1 MTVAERLKELRNI
14 LGLSQEE
21 LASIL
26 RVNRSF
32 VALVESRI
40 RKPSEQTLIALEKEV
55 GVSKEWLKGEKELIF
70 KDYHK
75 GLSYIK
81 NKMDCKKALSKYEIE
96 FVLNLIQ
103 LSWSVNNFLS
113 KNSGGISDMNIGM
126 RLREVRRLLNMS
138 QAEFASLLGLSQS
151 FLSNLETSCRKPDEQ
166 TLRLLEK
173 ETGISKLWLETGR
186 GLIFSD
192 YRKGLLKTREK
203 INLNKTL
210 SKYEI
215 EFILNLISRSVEG
228 SSPVNPA
235 FVRNLIAIFEYIY
248 KNCKIKNVNSFGGDK
263 KFVELINNLNIPE
276 TIKEFGM
283 YIVGQLVNLF
293 RDGNFEMSDKDCEI
307 ITSLLLP
314 WGYYVGLSCLNRE
327 RKISSIWFPDLNFL
341 TEEIQLEDSDI
352 PAMIREENYDFHIIA
367 GQDESYSDRGCI
379 IDFKQK
385 QIHIHMT
392 LFDLV
397 EFFLLIKTIPDP
409 KEFIEYQVGNFIV
422 TLSFGTTF
430 PYSLRKQCHG
440 FIVSIYFTEE
450 EFGIL
455 KKIVQHIERYKKFI
469 RFAFK
474 RYVEEYGFV

>member
-1 MTVAERLKELRNI
+1 MAIAERLKELRNI
-14 LGLSQEE
+14 LGWSQEK
-21 LASIL
+21 LAGVL
-26 RVNRSF
+26 KVNRSF
-32 VALVESRI
+32 LALVESKI
-40 RKPSEQTLIALEKEV
+40 RKPSEQTLIV
-55 GVSKEWLKGEKELIF
+55 GVSKEWLKGGKELIF
-70 KDYHK
+70 KDYRK

-81 NKMDCKKALSKYEIE
+81 DKMDCKKALSKYEIE

-138 QAEFASLLGLSQS
+138 QARFAFLLGLSQS
-151 FLSNLETSCRKPDEQ
+151 FLSNLETSYRKPDEQ
-166 TLRLLEK
+166 TLKLLEK
-173 ETGISKLWLETGR
+173 ETGISKIWLETGR

-192 YRKGLLKTREK
+192 YRKGLSKIREK
-203 INLNKTL
+203 IDLNETL

-215 EFILNLISRSVEG
+215 EFILNLIFRSVECPL
-228 SSPVNPA
+228 SVNPI

-248 KNCKIKNVNSFGGDK
+248 RNCKIKNINTLGGDK
-263 KFVELINNLNIPE
+263 KFVELINNSNMPE
-276 TIKEFGM
+276 TIKKSGM

-293 RDGNFEMSDKDCEI
+293 RDGDFEMSDKDCEI

-314 WGYYVGLSCLNRE
+314 WGYYVGLSCLNKE

-341 TEEIQLEDSDI
+341 TEEIQLENSDI
-352 PAMIREENYDFHIIA
+352 PAMIREKNYDFHIIA

-385 QIHIHMT
+385 QIHIQMT

-397 EFFLLIKTIPDP
+397 EFFLLIKTIPET
-409 KEFIEYQVGNFIV
+409 KESMEYQVGDFIIN
-422 TLSFGTTF
+422 LSSDTIF
-430 PYSLRKQCHG
+430 PYLLRKECHN
-440 FIVSIYFTEE
+440 FVVSIYFTEE
-450 EFGIL
+450 DFGIL
-455 KKIVQHIERYKKFI
+455 KKIVQHIEKYEKFI